1 MATFTDAQHA
11 INALMR
17 SVPDFPE
24 PGVLF
29 RDLTPVLADATGFDL
44 VTEHM
49 AGIARLRG
57 AELIAGLDAWGFVF
71 GAAVAKAV
79 HTGCLAVRKAGKL
92 PPPVLREEY
101 ALEYGAAALE
111 LPGEGIDLAG
121 VRVLIVDDV
130 LATGGTV
137 NASRALL
144 ERAGATVVGCSV
156 VIELGALGG
165 RSRLGDLYVD
175 SIIKL

>member
-57 AELIAGLDAWGFVF
+57 AELIAGLDARGFVF

-79 HTGCLAVRKAGKL
+79 HIGCLAVTSYWYD
-92 PPPVLREEY
+92 P
-101 ALEYGAAALE
+101 
-111 LPGEGIDLAG
+111 
-121 VRVLIVDDV
+121 
-130 LATGGTV
+130 
-137 NASRALL
+137 
-144 ERAGATVVGCSV
+144 
-156 VIELGALGG
+156 
-165 RSRLGDLYVD
+165 
-175 SIIKL
+175 